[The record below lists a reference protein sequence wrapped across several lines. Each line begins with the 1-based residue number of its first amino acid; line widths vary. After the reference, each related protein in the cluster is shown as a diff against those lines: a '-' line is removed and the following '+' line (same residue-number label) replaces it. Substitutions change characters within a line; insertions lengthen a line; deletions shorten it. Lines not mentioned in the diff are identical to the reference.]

1 MVTETEL
8 LNFLMAYYPQLKF
21 VLSYGRHGTLY
32 SLLDRRNSNQILS
45 KVNFDEFEKYLK
57 LTQAERLKLIE
68 EMEKDMRDT
77 PNYKKQIPEK
87 IRKMINLD
95 WKE

>member
-1 MVTETEL
+1 ME
-8 LNFLMAYYPQLKF
+8 
-21 VLSYGRHGTLY
+21 
-32 SLLDRRNSNQILS
+32 DD
-45 KVNFDEFEKYLK
+45 NFDIPKKFLK